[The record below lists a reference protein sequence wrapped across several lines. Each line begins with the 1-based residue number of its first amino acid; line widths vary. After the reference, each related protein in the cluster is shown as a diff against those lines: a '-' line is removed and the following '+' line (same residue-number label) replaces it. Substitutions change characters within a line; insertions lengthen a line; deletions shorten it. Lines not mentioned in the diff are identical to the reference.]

1 MINGMFIMS
10 FSKSLVAQQAP
21 PSVSNRNTKG
31 SNTRTLN
38 VSFKFPL
45 PPPPKKARQILYQ
58 SDIIYYSKL
67 ILIRVNCKLHF

>member
-45 PPPPKKARQILYQ
+45 PPPQKSSSNFVSIR
-58 SDIIYYSKL
+58 YYLLFKTY
-67 ILIRVNCKLHF
+67 IN

>member
-38 VSFKFPL
+38 VSIKF
-45 PPPPKKARQILYQ
+45 PPPPKKKLVKFCINQILFTIQNLY
-58 SDIIYYSKL
+58 
-67 ILIRVNCKLHF
+67 

>member
-45 PPPPKKARQILYQ
+45 PPPPKKSSSNFVSIR
-58 SDIIYYSKL
+58 YYLLFKTY
-67 ILIRVNCKLHF
+67 IN

>member
-45 PPPPKKARQILYQ
+45 PPPKKARQILYQ

>member
-38 VSFKFPL
+38 VSIKF
-45 PPPPKKARQILYQ
+45 PPPPKARQILYQ

>member
-38 VSFKFPL
+38 VSIKF
-45 PPPPKKARQILYQ
+45 PPPKKARQILYQ

>member
-38 VSFKFPL
+38 VSIKFP
-45 PPPPKKARQILYQ
+45 PSPKKARQILYQ

>member
-45 PPPPKKARQILYQ
+45 PPPPQKKLVKFCINQILFTIQNLY
-58 SDIIYYSKL
+58 
-67 ILIRVNCKLHF
+67 

>member
-38 VSFKFPL
+38 VSIKFPL
-45 PPPPKKARQILYQ
+45 PKKARQILYQ

>member
-38 VSFKFPL
+38 VSIKF
-45 PPPPKKARQILYQ
+45 PPPPKKAR
-58 SDIIYYSKL
+58 
-67 ILIRVNCKLHF
+67 

>member
-21 PSVSNRNTKG
+21 PTVSNRNTKG

-38 VSFKFPL
+38 VSIKF
-45 PPPPKKARQILYQ
+45 PPPPKKMLVKFCINQILFTIQNLY
-58 SDIIYYSKL
+58 
-67 ILIRVNCKLHF
+67 

>member
-1 MINGMFIMS
+1 MINDMFIMS

-38 VSFKFPL
+38 VSIKFP
-45 PPPPKKARQILYQ
+45 PSQKSSSNFVSIR
-58 SDIIYYSKL
+58 YYLLFKTY
-67 ILIRVNCKLHF
+67 IN